1 MSEED
6 QGHAFEMLAAVLW
19 MGNISFQVDSE
30 NYVEVLD
37 DEGNFSILGYVMVP
51 AQ

>member
-19 MGNISFQVDSE
+19 MGNISFQLDSE
-30 NYVEVLD
+30 NYVEVLA
-37 DEGNFSILGYVMVP
+37 DEGSFFMLGYVIVP
-51 AQ
+51 AL